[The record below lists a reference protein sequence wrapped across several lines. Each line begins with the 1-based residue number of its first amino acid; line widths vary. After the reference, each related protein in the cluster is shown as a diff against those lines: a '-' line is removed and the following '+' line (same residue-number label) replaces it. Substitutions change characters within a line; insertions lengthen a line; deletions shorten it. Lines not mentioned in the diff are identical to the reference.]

1 MTPPARVS
9 TWDLPTRLFHWAIVL
24 LVPFLWWSA
33 EEGRMDLHIPAG
45 IAMFGLLVFRLL
57 WGLIGGSTARFARF
71 VRGPRAVRDHLAG
84 RAVPAV
90 GHSPVGALS
99 VVAMLLVLA
108 AQVGLGLFATDEDGL
123 ASGPLAHL
131 VSYETSE
138 RLTENHESLFNLL
151 VALIVFHLA
160 AILFYLLARRRNL
173 TRAMMLGAG
182 DAPSG
187 AAPMRPVQAWRFWVA
202 AAIALA
208 AALWIGG
215 IV

>member
-1 MTPPARVS
+1 MTPPARVP

-84 RAVPAV
+84 RATPAV

-151 VALIVFHLA
+151 VALIVLHLA

-187 AAPMRPVQAWRFWVA
+187 AAPMRPAPAWRFWVA

-208 AALWIGG
+208 AALWIG
-215 IV
+215 